1 MKIYIL
7 LINITLYTL
16 KEVFYMLT
24 IDVKTYILN
33 KSMTKRNDT

>member
-16 KEVFYMLT
+16 KEVFYILT
-24 IDVKTYILN
+24 IDVKT
-33 KSMTKRNDT
+33 